1 MKTKRT
7 VAVVAG
13 TLAVVLIG
21 GGSAESAESERVLT
35 LDRSTLHAQAIEE
48 SCRPIRPGIP
58 GQRPF
63 WNQRAGSF
71 IYAPAFEF
79 EPVQGA
85 KAYRFTV
92 TAGGK
97 DWTFEADEPWAALSP
112 VWKELPVGGQISV
125 KVEGL
130 DRKGGQPVGVA
141 LIDKRKARQFERRAP
156 FNGPYNEA
164 AYEYTDAGR
173 RWLKWLADQRFSRW
187 KEEGDPTR
195 LGQFPCKDETAA
207 VEGLTAAAVMEQDPA
222 KRDERLQKARNAA
235 RTLIKGSFPADWALA
250 GLPPTYGA
258 RNEKDPCTYG
268 TVMMPYP
275 ATAAN
280 VYLDLHE
287 ATKEKEFLDATVRI
301 AEAYKKTQL
310 PSGTWHLLMEGK
322 TGEKTARSTT
332 FVMPFEPIR
341 LFDRLARDYG
351 MKEYEPLSRA
361 AWKWV
366 EENPLAKFRFEG
378 QFEDTT
384 YGGGDTWRLS
394 HFTAESVVA
403 YLVRHAK
410 DDPSYGPLAEEVM
423 RWAEDQFVFWET
435 PPSAKDKTP
444 RVPRVEEQHTGACDF
459 ADHAHSSDMTGI
471 MIGYQAIYELTGKE
485 LYLAKAVAMANA
497 VTLYQKECG
506 GNYAHTPWKTGFTG
520 AFTWPNCHVYNAR
533 NLLGFGR
540 MLEERKLR
548 VKVDPGVAE
557 IGK

>member
-1 MKTKRT
+1 
-7 VAVVAG
+7 
-13 TLAVVLIG
+13 
-21 GGSAESAESERVLT
+21 
-35 LDRSTLHAQAIEE
+35 
-48 SCRPIRPGIP
+48 
-58 GQRPF
+58 
-63 WNQRAGSF
+63 
-71 IYAPAFEF
+71 
-79 EPVQGA
+79 
-85 KAYRFTV
+85 
-92 TAGGK
+92 
-97 DWTFEADEPWAALSP
+97 
-112 VWKELPVGGQISV
+112 
-125 KVEGL
+125 
-130 DRKGGQPVGVA
+130 
-141 LIDKRKARQFERRAP
+141 
-156 FNGPYNEA
+156 
-164 AYEYTDAGR
+164 
-173 RWLKWLADQRFSRW
+173 
-187 KEEGDPTR
+187 
-195 LGQFPCKDETAA
+195 
-207 VEGLTAAAVMEQDPA
+207 
-222 KRDERLQKARNAA
+222 
-235 RTLIKGSFPADWALA
+235 
-250 GLPPTYGA
+250 
-258 RNEKDPCTYG
+258 
-268 TVMMPYP
+268 
-275 ATAAN
+275 
-280 VYLDLHE
+280 
-287 ATKEKEFLDATVRI
+287 
-301 AEAYKKTQL
+301 
-310 PSGTWHLLMEGK
+310 MEGK

-410 DDPSYGPLAEEVM
+410 D
-423 RWAEDQFVFWET
+423 
-435 PPSAKDKTP
+435 KTP

-506 GNYAHTPWKTGFTG
+506 GNYAHTPWKTGFAG

-548 VKVDPGVAE
+548 VKSILEP
-557 IGK
+557 